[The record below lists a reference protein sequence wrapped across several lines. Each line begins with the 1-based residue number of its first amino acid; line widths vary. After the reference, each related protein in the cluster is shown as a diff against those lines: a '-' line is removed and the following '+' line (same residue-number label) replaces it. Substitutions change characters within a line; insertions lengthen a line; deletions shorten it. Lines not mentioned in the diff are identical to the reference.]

1 MKRNLILLILCLLIG
16 GYYFLD
22 TQYQEKQQEQEDLE
36 KQLVTLEQDDV
47 KEVTIVT
54 ADETKKALKNENAWR
69 LVEPFDTS
77 ADKNN
82 WDNVVSQYTSG
93 ESQRVVREDAE
104 DLSPYGLDE
113 PKFQITLAKE
123 NGEEAST
130 IKIGKETPTA
140 GKYYA
145 MVDDTNDILTI
156 LASMH
161 TAVDKSLFDFRD
173 KNVYNFANE
182 DVQKIDVKH
191 EGLDATFERNGE
203 EWVVTKPLNVRAD
216 ESKITNIMNAVKN
229 SRIKMFVE
237 EEPSSYE
244 GYGLVDPAT
253 KIVLWTSEEGNEAG
267 LSSRALLLGASS
279 ATEDHYA
286 MREGQKN
293 VFTLNPSDFANVPKG
308 LAELRLTKVTP
319 ISSWEVER
327 FSVESAGS
335 TILSVSKNGGEWTM
349 VEPDQ
354 GNAMFADVSGLTRD
368 ITGLEPARFVEGS
381 KDEFIADTALSIH
394 IETKDST
401 DTITLSG
408 PKTYEGESYY
418 FGAFEEPLEI
428 YALPENTVNEI
439 LNNARN
445 VQLDIPPEVDMETE
459 VPPTGIE

>member
-1 MKRNLILLILCLLIG
+1 MKRNLILLVLCLLIG

-47 KEVTIVT
+47 KEVTIVS
-54 ADETKKALKNENAWR
+54 ADETKKAVKNENSWR
-69 LVEPFDTS
+69 LVEPYDAS

-93 ESQRVVREDAE
+93 ERQRVVREDAE

-145 MVDDTNDILTI
+145 MVDETNDILTI

-191 EGLDATFERNGE
+191 EGLDATFERKGE
-203 EWVVTKPLNVRAD
+203 DWVVTKPINVRAD

-229 SRIKMFVE
+229 SRIKMFVD
-237 EEPSSYE
+237 EEPDSYE
-244 GYGLVDPAT
+244 GYGLVNPAT

-279 ATEDHYA
+279 VTEDHYA

-308 LAELRLTKVTP
+308 LDELRLTKVTP
-319 ISSWEVER
+319 ISSWEIER

-335 TILSVSKNGGEWTM
+335 TILSVSKNGGEWSM
-349 VEPDQ
+349 VEPEQ
-354 GNAMFADVSGLTRD
+354 GNAMFSDVSGLSRD
-368 ITGLEPARFVEGS
+368 ITGLEPARFLEGS
-381 KDEFIADTALSIH
+381 IDEYITDTALSIH
-394 IETKDST
+394 IETKNST

-418 FGAFEEPLEI
+418 FGAFEDPVEI
-428 YALPENTVNEI
+428 YALQENTVNEI
-439 LNNARN
+439 LDNARN
-445 VQLDIPPEVDMETE
+445 VQLDVPPEVDMETE